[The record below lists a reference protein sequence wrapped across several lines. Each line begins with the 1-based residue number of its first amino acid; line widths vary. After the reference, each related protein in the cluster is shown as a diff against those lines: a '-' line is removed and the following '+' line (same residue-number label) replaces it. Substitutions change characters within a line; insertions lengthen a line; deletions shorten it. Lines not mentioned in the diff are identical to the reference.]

1 MSSLRAAAQEA
12 RSDPTAS
19 CRTVTVRET
28 VAKHRLPQAGLT
40 RLGEAPFSDERWVV
54 LLERPFERRHNS
66 RFVRIRLQ
74 QAPRRWLWC
83 VRRQWI
89 PRYLCAPAAPNCK
102 RDDGA
107 ALPRNGTLPH
117 NSVIAHN
124 FHSYSYRS
132 DGLVAAAANACGPL
146 SESGE
151 SRQAWRDRSVG
162 RSIGMA
168 SRTCAVRAVRRQQ
181 CSALFDRQFV
191 GTDRRSGVCAAA
203 SRRSMGPLQ
212 AADYSRTYG
221 LHR

>member
-1 MSSLRAAAQEA
+1 MSSLRAAAREA

-19 CRTVTVRET
+19 CRTVAVRGT
-28 VAKHRLPQAGLT
+28 VAKHRLPQAGLA

-107 ALPRNGTLPH
+107 ALPRSGALPH

-146 SESGE
+146 SAANPDKLRVIARSIDR
-151 SRQAWRDRSVG
+151 SAWRH
-162 RSIGMA
+162 
-168 SRTCAVRAVRRQQ
+168 SRVQCVR
-181 CSALFDRQFV
+181 
-191 GTDRRSGVCAAA
+191 
-203 SRRSMGPLQ
+203 
-212 AADYSRTYG
+212 
-221 LHR
+221 